1 MISDTI
7 CAIASGQINQ
17 AISIIRISGPNAF
30 KIMEKIFLGKVGKS
44 MEITFGW
51 IHDDNQKIDQ
61 VLVLWFAG
69 NKNFVGEDTV
79 EINAHGGVLNT
90 NLILELILKTKLARL
105 ANPGEFS
112 LRAFLN
118 GKIDLVKAQA
128 INDLIHA
135 EVKVQHQAALNQFLG
150 KSSNFIKNLIEKI
163 EEIIG
168 IIEVNIDYP
177 EYDDVE
183 ILTSDVL
190 LPRINQLLADFDQ
203 LIKIANNSRLI
214 YQGIKTCLVGA
225 PNSGKSSLLN
235 ILINENKAIISEI
248 PGTTRDVVEGN
259 FVLDGLLFKLFDTAG
274 IRKTTEKIE
283 QIGIEKSYESIKKAD
298 LILHIIDASEKNRQN
313 LDLKAKTRPDQVYLK
328 IYNKSDLLENQEEF
342 KDEILISAKYQ
353 KIENLLEKIK
363 SIFAFLGKNKEF
375 VANSFQISQIEL
387 GKLAIL
393 DAKTSL
399 ESGFGPEIAIVDLR
413 IAWKE
418 LKTIFGRVDDE
429 NLLDSIFSKFCLGK

>member
-7 CAIASGQINQ
+7 CAIASGGINQ

-30 KIMEKIFLGKVGKS
+30 KIMEKIFTGKIGKS
-44 MEITFGW
+44 MEISFGW
-51 IHDDNQKIDQ
+51 IHDNNVKIDQ
-61 VLVLWFAG
+61 VLALWFPG
-69 NKNFVGEDTV
+69 SKNFVGEETV

-90 NLILELILKTKLARL
+90 NLILETILKTKLARL

-135 EVKVQHQAALNQFLG
+135 QVKSQHQAALNQFLG
-150 KSSNFIKNLIEKI
+150 TSSNFIKALIEQI

-183 ILTSDVL
+183 VLTAEIL
-190 LPRINQLLADFDQ
+190 LPKIEKLLNDFTE
-203 LIKIANNSRLI
+203 LISIANNSRLI
-214 YQGIKTCLVGA
+214 YQGIKTCLIGE

-235 ILINENKAIISEI
+235 ILIAENKAIISEI

-259 FVLDGLLFKLFDTAG
+259 FVIDNLLFKVFDTAG
-274 IRKTTEKIE
+274 IRKTNERIE
-283 QIGIEKSYESIKKAD
+283 QIGIEKSFEIMAKAD
-298 LILHIIDASEKNRQN
+298 LILHIIDASKKNTEKIKIKNKIRQ
-313 LDLKAKTRPDQVYLK
+313 DQIYIKV
-328 IYNKSDLLENQEEF
+328 YNKADLLENPADL
-342 KDEILISAKYQ
+342 KGEILITAKYK
-353 KIENLLEKIK
+353 KIENLIDKIK
-363 SIFAFLGKNKEF
+363 SIFSFLGKQNEF

-387 GKLAIL
+387 AKKAIL
-393 DAKTSL
+393 EARNTL
-399 ESGFGPEIAIVDLR
+399 LSGFGPEIVIVDLR

-418 LKTIFGRVDDE
+418 LKTIFGSVDDE

>member
-1 MISDTI
+1 MVFDTI
-7 CAIASGQINQ
+7 CAIASGAINQ

-30 KIMEKIFLGKVGKS
+30 RIMEKIFTGKMGNS

-51 IHDDNQKIDQ
+51 IHDNQTKIDQ

-69 NKNFVGEDTV
+69 NKNFVGEETV

-90 NLILELILKTKLARL
+90 NLILETILKTKLARL

-135 EVKVQHQAALNQFLG
+135 QVKSQHNVALKQFSG
-150 KSSNFIKNLIEKI
+150 VSSNFIKKLIQQI

-168 IIEVNIDYP
+168 TIEVNIDYP

-183 ILTSDVL
+183 ILT
-190 LPRINQLLADFDQ
+190 NQILIPKIDELIKNFNE
-203 LIKIANNSRLI
+203 LIKIADNSRLI
-214 YQGIKTCLVGA
+214 YEGIRTSLIGE

-235 ILINENKAIISEI
+235 ALIDENKAIISEI
-248 PGTTRDVVEGN
+248 PGTTRDIVEGN
-259 FVLDGLLFKLFDTAG
+259 FVIDNLLFKVFDTAG
-274 IRKTTEKIE
+274 IRKTKQKIE
-283 QIGIEKSYESIKKAD
+283 QIGINKTFENMEKSD
-298 LILHIIDASEKNRQN
+298 LILHVIDASQKKSKH
-313 LDLKAKTRPDQVYLK
+313 LDLSEKISKNQVYLQV
-328 IYNKSDLLENQEEF
+328 YNKSDLIENKEEF
-342 KDEILISAKYQ
+342 ANKILISAKN
-353 KIENLLEKIK
+353 KDIDGLIEKIK
-363 SIFAFLGKNKEF
+363 TIFAFLGKENQF

-387 GKLAIL
+387 AKTAII
-393 DAKTSL
+393 DAKNSL

-413 IAWKE
+413 NAWRE
-418 LKTIFGRVDDE
+418 LQTIFGRTDDE
-429 NLLDSIFSKFCLGK
+429 NLLDSIFSRFCLGK

>member
-1 MISDTI
+1 MVFDTI
-7 CAIASGQINQ
+7 CAIASGAINQ

-30 KIMEKIFLGKVGKS
+30 KIMEKIFTGKIGNS

-51 IHDDNQKIDQ
+51 IHDNQTKIDQ

-69 NKNFVGEDTV
+69 DKNFVGEETV

-90 NLILELILKTKLARL
+90 NLILETILKTKLARL

-135 EVKVQHQAALNQFLG
+135 QVKSQHNVALKQFSG
-150 KSSNFIKNLIEKI
+150 ANSNFIKKLIQQI

-168 IIEVNIDYP
+168 TIEVNIDYP

-183 ILTSDVL
+183 ILT
-190 LPRINQLLADFDQ
+190 NQILIPKIDELIKNFNE
-203 LIKIANNSRLI
+203 LIKIADNSRLI
-214 YQGIKTCLVGA
+214 YEGIRTSLIGE

-235 ILINENKAIISEI
+235 VLIDENKAIISEI
-248 PGTTRDVVEGN
+248 PGTTRDIVEGN
-259 FVLDGLLFKLFDTAG
+259 FVIDNLLFKVFDTAG
-274 IRKTTEKIE
+274 IRKTKQKIE
-283 QIGIEKSYESIKKAD
+283 QIGINKTFENMEKSD
-298 LILHIIDASEKNRQN
+298 LILHVIDASQKKSKH
-313 LDLKAKTRPDQVYLK
+313 LDLSEKISENQVYLQV
-328 IYNKSDLLENQEEF
+328 YNKSDLIENKEEF
-342 KDEILISAKYQ
+342 TDKILISAKNKQ
-353 KIENLLEKIK
+353 IGSLIEKIK
-363 SIFAFLGKNKEF
+363 SIFAFLGKENQF

-387 GKLAIL
+387 AKTAII
-393 DAKTSL
+393 DAKNSL

-413 IAWKE
+413 NAWRE
-418 LKTIFGRVDDE
+418 LQTIFGRTDDE
-429 NLLDSIFSKFCLGK
+429 NLLDSIFSRFCLGK

>member
-7 CAIASGQINQ
+7 CAIASGAVNQ
-17 AISIIRISGPNAF
+17 AISIVRISGANAF
-30 KIMEKIFLGKVGKS
+30 KIMEKIFTGKIGSS
-44 MEITFGW
+44 MDITFGW
-51 IHDDNQKIDQ
+51 IHDNNRKIDQ

-90 NLILELILKTKLARL
+90 NLILETILKTKLARL

-135 EVKVQHQAALNQFLG
+135 QVRSQHTAALSQFSG
-150 KSSNFIKNLIEKI
+150 ASSNFIKILIEKI
-163 EEIIG
+163 EQIIG

-177 EYDDVE
+177 EYDDVQ
-183 ILTSDVL
+183 ILTSEIL
-190 LPRINQLLADFDQ
+190 LPKIEKLLIDFKE
-203 LIKIANNSRLI
+203 LIRIANNSRLI
-214 YQGIKTCLVGA
+214 YQGIKTCLVGE

-235 ILINENKAIISEI
+235 VLINENKAIISEI

-259 FVLDGLLFKLFDTAG
+259 FVIDSLLFKVFDTAG
-274 IRKTTEKIE
+274 IRKTKGKIE
-283 QIGIEKSYESIKKAD
+283 QIGISKTFENMEKAD
-298 LILHIIDASEKNRQN
+298 LILHIIDASKKNSEN
-313 LDLKAKTRPDQVYLK
+313 LDLSSK
-328 IYNKSDLLENQEEF
+328 IRQEQIYIKVYNKVDLLESQENQEGKVF
-342 KDEILISAKYQ
+342 ISAKHK
-353 KIENLLEKIK
+353 KIDNLIEKIK
-363 SIFAFLGKNKEF
+363 SIFNFLGKQNEF

-387 GKLAIL
+387 AKLAIL
-393 DAKTSL
+393 DAKNSL
-399 ESGFGPEIAIVDLR
+399 QSGFGPEIAIVDLR